1 MPKTVIEIE
10 HLYKEYRLG
19 LIGYGTLH
27 EDLQSWWARIQ
38 GKEDPNSK
46 LFSGNQSRHGKTSDH
61 ILALN
66 DINLTVKQGER
77 LGIIGKNG
85 AGKTTLLKVLSRIA
99 SPTKGTARINGR
111 VASLLAVGTGFHR
124 ELTGRENIYINGS
137 ILGLRNFE
145 IDERFDEIVDFAG
158 VEQFIDTP
166 VKRYSSGMYI
176 RLGFAVAAHLDPN
189 VLIVDEVLAVG
200 DAEFQK
206 KAIGK
211 MKSVSKEQGRTVL
224 FVSHNM
230 QMIEALC
237 NKTILFEKGSIVAK
251 GKSPEVILKY
261 FEMIRNSS
269 FDGAIEKR
277 SVGDGKAQLAEVKL
291 IDEKDHERF
300 HFEIGEKIRFLIE
313 YEVFEEVKN
322 LKIQIDLLSEKSR
335 EAIASLQHTL
345 SSNPLKAGHKDKAV
359 IEFSTEKFRPQTIEL
374 SFWLGQEG
382 VKGRCDAI
390 EGLGTP
396 LLLTSSS
403 FQRAVGF
410 INLES
415 RLIPQ

>member
-1 MPKTVIEIE
+1 M
-10 HLYKEYRLG
+10 
-19 LIGYGTLH
+19 
-27 EDLQSWWARIQ
+27 
-38 GKEDPNSK
+38 
-46 LFSGNQSRHGKTSDH
+46 
-61 ILALN
+61 
-66 DINLTVKQGER
+66 
-77 LGIIGKNG
+77 
-85 AGKTTLLKVLSRIA
+85 
-99 SPTKGTARINGR
+99 
-111 VASLLAVGTGFHR
+111 
-124 ELTGRENIYINGS
+124 
-137 ILGLRNFE
+137 
-145 IDERFDEIVDFAG
+145 
-158 VEQFIDTP
+158 
-166 VKRYSSGMYI
+166 
-176 RLGFAVAAHLDPN
+176 
-189 VLIVDEVLAVG
+189 
-200 DAEFQK
+200 
-206 KAIGK
+206 
-211 MKSVSKEQGRTVL
+211 
-224 FVSHNM
+224 
-230 QMIEALC
+230 
-237 NKTILFEKGSIVAK
+237 
-251 GKSPEVILKY
+251 ILKY

-322 LKIQIDLLSEKSR
+322 LRIQVELLSEKSR
-335 EAIASLQHTL
+335 EPIASLEHTL

-359 IEFSTEKFRPQTIEL
+359 IEFSTEKFQPQTIEL

-390 EGLGTP
+390 DGLGTP